1 MYFILSI
8 KYSLSNTKQFP
19 FQENNQVDKCNN
31 TLPEVGNNWPPG
43 NHFILTE
50 QKYKCSRNS
59 PALQLSQ
66 LTSHQEDAVTVTYG
80 IILVSRRTRSFLKNS
95 LPRLDGR
102 IVDVG
107 GELLEVDGRPPRG
120 QRVLLVLLGDAGDV
134 RILQV
139 VGVGVLQDSR
149 KIWSR
154 SVIVNCQ
161 QKNLKTPTIKCAKE
175 KE

>member
-1 MYFILSI
+1 MHSQ
-8 KYSLSNTKQFP
+8 SL
-19 FQENNQVDKCNN
+19 
-31 TLPEVGNNWPPG
+31 
-43 NHFILTE
+43 
-50 QKYKCSRNS
+50 
-59 PALQLSQ
+59 
-66 LTSHQEDAVTVTYG
+66 YG

-149 KIWSR
+149 KSWSR

>member
-59 PALQLSQ
+59 QALQLSQ

-80 IILVSRRTRSFLKNS
+80 IILVSRRTRSFLQNP

-102 IVDVG
+102 IVDVR
-107 GELLEVDGRPPRG
+107 GELLELDGDP
-120 QRVLLVLLGDAGDV
+120 LEDSEFSSLHLVH
-134 RILQV
+134 ISQV
-139 VGVGVLQDSR
+139 INPSIPSTGPAPGSLFPASIKLQDL
-149 KIWSR
+149 W
-154 SVIVNCQ
+154 VV
-161 QKNLKTPTIKCAKE
+161 LKAF
-175 KE
+175 